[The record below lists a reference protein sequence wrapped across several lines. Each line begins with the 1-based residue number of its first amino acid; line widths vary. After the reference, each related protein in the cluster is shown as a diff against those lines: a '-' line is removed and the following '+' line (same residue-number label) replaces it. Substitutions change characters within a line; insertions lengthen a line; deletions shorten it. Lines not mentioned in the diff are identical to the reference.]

1 MPMEVTKEVVT
12 RPVLQVALRP
22 LPGVISIL
30 LGKEELSSFLDSLSI
45 WTVGYWQTVSDSG
58 SINLE
63 EKSKSPLTRKTTLE
77 LKTYNLT

>member
-45 WTVGYWQTVSDSG
+45 WAVGYWQTVSN

-63 EKSKSPLTRKTTLE
+63 EKSKSPLTRKTTLQ